1 MPNEQKS
8 RVTKQASKPKSA
20 YSAPRKV
27 KPAPKKSA
35 LSPAVLLI
43 VIAGVVLVAAG
54 IVVLATRANSAPV
67 TATSRVGEGSAWGPV
82 DAPVK
87 VTVYSDFG
95 CSHCADWALHQEKQ
109 LRTDYEASGQVRYQY
124 QSQNIGGT
132 PTRDAAN
139 AAECAADQGK
149 FWDYHDALF
158 SRQGTAANP
167 FTKPLLKR
175 YAAELGLDATKF
187 DPCVDNNTHYNEV
200 RAQEAEATSKGVDS
214 TPTFFVNSKQI
225 SGAVPYE
232 TFKAEVEA
240 AIAAAK

>member
-1 MPNEQKS
+1 MA
-8 RVTKQASKPKSA
+8 KQATPKQAQKPKSA

-27 KPAPKKSA
+27 QPVKKKSA
-35 LSPAVLLI
+35 ISPALLLGLIAAAVLI
-43 VIAGVVLVAAG
+43 VAGIIFMTVQANNKPLVA
-54 IVVLATRANSAPV
+54 TN
-67 TATSRVGEGSAWGPV
+67 RVGEGAVWGAAT
-82 DAPVK
+82 APVK
-87 VTVYSDFG
+87 ITVYSDFG
-95 CSHCADWALHQEKQ
+95 CSHCRDWAENQEKQ
-109 LRTDYEASGQVRYQY
+109 LRADYEATGQVRYEY
-124 QSQNIGGT
+124 KSQNIGGT

-187 DPCVDNNTHYNEV
+187 DPCVDQDAHYNDV
-200 RAQEAEATSKGVDS
+200 RGQEQEATGKGVDS
-214 TPTFFVNSKQI
+214 TPTFFVNNKKI

-232 TFKAEVEA
+232 EFKKEVDA
-240 AIAAAK
+240 AIAAAQQ